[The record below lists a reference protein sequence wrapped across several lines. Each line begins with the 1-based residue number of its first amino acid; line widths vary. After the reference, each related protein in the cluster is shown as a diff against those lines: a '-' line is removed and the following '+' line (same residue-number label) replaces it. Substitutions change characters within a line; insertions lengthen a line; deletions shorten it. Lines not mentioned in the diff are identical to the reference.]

1 VREETRLVP
10 RPVTEFFAAAALLV
24 TLVELAYLRRRGDI

>member
-10 RPVTEFFAAAALLV
+10 RPVTEFVAGAALLV
-24 TLVELAYLRRRGDI
+24 TLLELAYLRRRGDL